1 MSKFKKAE
9 EIVEG
14 VDLNHDLLQIF
25 GYLVG
30 LGWEEKVFP
39 TEHVIEIHQR
49 FMSLYKNQSVGRF
62 EQLEVENEKLKKC
75 VEFYERGT

>member
-30 LGWEEKVFP
+30 LGWEEKVCNA
-39 TEHVIEIHQR
+39 I
-49 FMSLYKNQSVGRF
+49 
-62 EQLEVENEKLKKC
+62 
-75 VEFYERGT
+75 